1 MAKSATLNFSY
12 VPVKADQALSAFKL
26 GGEIMAGHSKWKN
39 IQGRKN
45 AQDAKRGKIFQKLSR
60 EIYMAAKAGGA
71 DPATNA
77 ALRLVMDKAKA
88 ANMPN
93 DNIDRAIKKASSAGE
108 NEHYDEITYE
118 GYGPAGVAILVYA
131 LTDNR
136 NRTGTNVRVV
146 FTRNGGSLGETG
158 SVSYMFDRKGYI
170 AIERSGLS
178 VDEDTMFEN
187 VLEAGAEDLETSEEV
202 FEIYTAPEDFTAV
215 RDILEKDGYSLA
227 QAELTMV
234 PQTLVELEAEQQE
247 QLQMLIDKLEED
259 DDVSEV
265 FTSAD
270 L

>member
-1 MAKSATLNFSY
+1 
-12 VPVKADQALSAFKL
+12 
-26 GGEIMAGHSKWKN
+26 MAGHSKWKN

-60 EIYMAAKAGGA
+60 EIYVAAKAGGG
-71 DPATNA
+71 DPSVNA

-93 DNIDRAIKKASSAGE
+93 DNIERAIKKANSAGD

-118 GYGPAGVAILVYA
+118 GYGPGGSAILVYA

-136 NRTGTNVRVV
+136 NRTATNVRVA

-158 SVSYMFDRKGYI
+158 SVSYLFDRKGYLV
-170 AIERSGLS
+170 IERTALT
-178 VDEDTMFEN
+178 VDEDVMLEL
-187 VLEAGAEDLETSEEV
+187 VLEAGAEDLETSDEV

-215 RDILEKDGYSLA
+215 RDALEKSGYTLA
-227 QAELTMV
+227 QAELTMI
-234 PQTLVELEAEQQE
+234 PQTLVALTDDQKA
-247 QLQMLIDKLEED
+247 QLQQLIDKLEDD

-270 L
+270 I